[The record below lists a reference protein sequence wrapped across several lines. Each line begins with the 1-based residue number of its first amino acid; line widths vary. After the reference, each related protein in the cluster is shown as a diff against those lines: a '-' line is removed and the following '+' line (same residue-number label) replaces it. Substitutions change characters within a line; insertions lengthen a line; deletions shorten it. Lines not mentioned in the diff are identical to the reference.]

1 MSNYELTF
9 LVEDP
14 KTLKKL
20 EEMLTTFSGKKIQ
33 EQAWGKRLLAFPI
46 NKSTSA
52 EYYTWTIQIPHDK
65 LNEFKTKL
73 NYENLLMRYLF
84 LAQGE
89 VATQPKKKA
98 VKKATKKESIEVEAE
113 KENE

>member
-20 EEMLTTFSGKKIQ
+20 EEMLTSFSGKKLQ
-33 EQAWGKRLLAFPI
+33 EQAWGKRLLTFPI
-46 NKSTSA
+46 NKNTSA
-52 EYYTWTIQIPHDK
+52 EYYTWNIQIGRDK

-73 NYENLLMRYLF
+73 NYDNLLMRYLF
-84 LAQGE
+84 LAQE
-89 VATQPKKKA
+89 DVEEQPKKKA
-98 VKKATKKESIEVEAE
+98 VKKTTKKEKDDEKTEEEAE
-113 KENE
+113 

>member
-20 EEMLTTFSGKKIQ
+20 DEMLISFSGKKMQ
-33 EQAWGKRLLAFPI
+33 EQAWGKRLLAYPI
-46 NKSTSA
+46 NKKTAA
-52 EYYTWTIQIPHDK
+52 EYYTWNIQIDPSK

-73 NYENLLMRYLF
+73 NYENLLVRYLF
-84 LAQGE
+84 LSQDE
-89 VATQPKKKA
+89 VPVQSKKKVA
-98 VKKATKKESIEVEAE
+98 KKDTKEEETTESTKETE
-113 KENE
+113 

>member
-20 EEMLTTFSGKKIQ
+20 EEMLTSFSGKRIQ

-46 NKSTSA
+46 NKKTAA
-52 EYYTWTIQIPHDK
+52 EYYTWTIQIDSNK

-73 NYENLLMRYLF
+73 NYENLLLRYLF
-84 LAQGE
+84 LSQEE
-89 VATQPKKKA
+89 VAVQPKKKT
-98 VKKATKKESIEVEAE
+98 VKKETKKDTKEE
-113 KENE
+113 KSEEETE

>member
-20 EEMLTTFSGKKIQ
+20 EEMLTSFSGKKMQ
-33 EQAWGKRLLAFPI
+33 EQAWGKRLLTFPI
-46 NKSTSA
+46 DKKTAA
-52 EYYTWTIQIPHDK
+52 EYYTWNIQIAPDQ

-73 NYENLLMRYLF
+73 NYENLLIRYLF
-84 LAQGE
+84 LAQEE
-89 VATQPKKKA
+89 VPTQPKKKT
-98 VKKATKKESIEVEAE
+98 VKKEVKEESKEETEEEA
-113 KENE
+113 K

>member
-14 KTLKKL
+14 KPLKKL
-20 EEMLTTFSGKKIQ
+20 EEILTSFSGKKIQ

-46 NKSTSA
+46 NKITAA
-52 EYYTWTIQIPHDK
+52 EYYTWTIQMNQDK

-84 LAQGE
+84 LAQEE
-89 VATQPKKKA
+89 VPSKPKKKA
-98 VKKATKKESIEVEAE
+98 VKKVTKKEKTTDDAEEE
-113 KENE
+113 KE